1 MAAKW
6 NQTQQYV
13 TQINKSKTHLKNSAN
28 VQRELIKK
36 STTVILWLMKSNT
49 IIYAKTYINVY
60 QKWTK

>member
-36 STTVILWLMKSNT
+36 STTVI
-49 IIYAKTYINVY
+49 YG
-60 QKWTK
+60 